1 MNPLASPGAPRLL
14 WLHLRSR
21 RGSLALLLI
30 AALALALRA
39 LQPETSGQGEF
50 AVLLPLVLA
59 VAAAAVIAS
68 STHSPFADPER
79 AACRLPWL
87 RLFQVG
93 ALAVTA
99 AGLLA
104 LARLGHD
111 PFAAAR
117 NLAGFSGLALLTA
130 TVTDASL
137 GWITPLAYAVYCGGP
152 ADVHAV
158 TLWSWPA
165 LPSGS
170 SAALAIALA
179 LLSAGVV
186 AIMRAGPRES

>member
-21 RGSLALLLI
+21 RGPLALLLI
-30 AALALALRA
+30 AALGVALRA
-39 LQPETSGQGEF
+39 LQPATNGQGEF

-68 STHSPFADPER
+68 STHSPFGESER
-79 AACRLPWL
+79 AAYPLPWL

-93 ALAVTA
+93 ALIITA
-99 AGLLA
+99 AVLLA

-111 PFAAAR
+111 PLAAAR
-117 NLAGFSGLALLTA
+117 NLGGFTGLALLTA
-130 TVTDASL
+130 MVTDASL
-137 GWITPLAYAVYCGGP
+137 GWITPLAYAIYCGGP
-152 ADVHAV
+152 VDVHAV

-179 LLSAGVV
+179 LLSAGVA
-186 AIMRAGPRES
+186 AITRAGPR